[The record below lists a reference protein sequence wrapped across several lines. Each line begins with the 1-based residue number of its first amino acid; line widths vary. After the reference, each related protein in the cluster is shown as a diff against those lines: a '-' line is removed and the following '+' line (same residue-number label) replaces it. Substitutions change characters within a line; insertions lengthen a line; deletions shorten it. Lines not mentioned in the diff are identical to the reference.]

1 MATALGCD
9 GHDEQEAKEFPTC
22 EQAIAETLQHQT
34 ASEQSCGAAH
44 PNCTCSE
51 GEGGTGTLEVYC
63 PDVERRCMGS
73 VCGTQDPRGYYDRDA
88 QNHTLASFN
97 YMWAYDGS
105 VREEMLVYALFPNS
119 TCLFGIAENLYSENL
134 TMMCTCQ
141 WVPSCGSKNN
151 THGFI
156 SVDCSNYESGA
167 VADQCNE
174 TNFGIKP
181 GSVLDGLAV
190 AWNDGCEKTANAN
203 TKPPIPLGSAGGMGF
218 SGQDCLPFP
227 TREIRLHSHRNTS
240 GHEQS
245 QQVPFY
251 QANKTNPNGGWLVGW
266 LVACLLEV
274 AHYRQDR

>member
-1 MATALGCD
+1 MHFTEQERSDPSIQSTLASLQTPSRPMISTKVLSSLVVACSLMATALGCD

-203 TKPPIPLGSAGGMGF
+203 TKPPTSSSSSRYSSWIGWWDGLFWAGLF
-218 SGQDCLPFP
+218 ALS
-227 TREIRLHSHRNTS
+227 
-240 GHEQS
+240 
-245 QQVPFY
+245 Y
-251 QANKTNPNGGWLVGW
+251 
-266 LVACLLEV
+266 
-274 AHYRQDR
+274 